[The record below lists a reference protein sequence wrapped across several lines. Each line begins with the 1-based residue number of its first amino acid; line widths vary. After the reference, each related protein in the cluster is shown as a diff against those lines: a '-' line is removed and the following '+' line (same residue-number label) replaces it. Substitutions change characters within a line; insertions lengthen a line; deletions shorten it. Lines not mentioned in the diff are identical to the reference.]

1 MYLAHATPSFPQP
14 HVHPSLSPYTRHQAP
29 YGVNNPL
36 QSRSTFESSQSPAS
50 SLPLPQISE
59 VSHYTPQQGPQGTTV
74 FVYFVSAYDLST
86 APNTTYYAMFA
97 TGSSPAVVT
106 MTDHRGP
113 YYNYILTAEAPP
125 YSATGWTSPS
135 VPLRI
140 HVHDEA
146 GLDIGSVAVGPYMYT
161 DVVQQAPQ
169 SSVREGSRKRK
180 VSIESAETTRIP
192 AKRSSTQQLRPD
204 GEGSYEAQIYAQQP
218 SPVYLSQQQTL
229 APDSSY
235 GSLVP
240 YNRSPHQEYYQQ
252 QRSPRRISHHLS
264 TSSAS
269 SHSQLRG
276 PSPQPPSWSPSTA
289 TVGQVTRSPNLSTST
304 GTRISSISS
313 PSSKAHPPLIRTS
326 TLQQPPSPAA
336 NPSDP
341 STAASFNPWK
351 SYPHKAVLKIN
362 GDLDTMVED
371 WTESECEAKRR
382 LVQFWRSQSNN
393 TITTN
398 FKPVAAEDR
407 QPTSTCIS
415 CIWWEEKQECFVTSV
430 DTIYLLESLVALR
443 FTVEEKNRIRRN
455 LEGFRPMTVS
465 KGKSDSEDFFKLIM
479 GFPSPKPRNI
489 EKDVKVFPW
498 KILTHALKKIIGKY
512 VSHNQW

>member
-1 MYLAHATPSFPQP
+1 MYLAHAPPSFTQPHMHTPS
-14 HVHPSLSPYTRHQAP
+14 SPYARHQVP
-29 YGVNNPL
+29 YVANNLL
-36 QSRSTFESSQSPAS
+36 QPRSIFENSQSPFPS
-50 SLPLPQISE
+50 IPSYQIPE
-59 VSHYTPQQGPQGTTV
+59 ISHYTPQQGPQGTTI
-74 FVYFVSAYDLST
+74 FVYFVSAYDLTT
-86 APNTTYYAMFA
+86 APNATYYAMFA
-97 TGSSPAVVT
+97 TGNCPAVVT

-125 YSATGWTSPS
+125 YSATGWASPS

-140 HVHDEA
+140 HVHNGA
-146 GLDIGSVAVGPYMYT
+146 GLDVGSVAVGNYMYT
-161 DVVQQAPQ
+161 DVVQQPPQ
-169 SSVREGSRKRK
+169 SSVQEGSRKRK
-180 VSIESAETTRIP
+180 VSIESAETARLP
-192 AKRSSTQQLRPD
+192 AKRSSTQQLRSA
-204 GEGSYEAQIYAQQP
+204 GEGTYEAQIYAQQP
-218 SPVYLSQQQTL
+218 SPVYLSQQPTL
-229 APDSSY
+229 ASESSY

-240 YNRSPHQEYYQQ
+240 YSRSPHQEYYQQ

-269 SHSQLRG
+269 SHSHLRG
-276 PSPQPPSWSPSTA
+276 PSPQPPSWSPSIATA
-289 TVGQVTRSPNLSTST
+289 SQVTRSPNLSTST

-313 PSSKAHPPLIRTS
+313 PSNTAHPPLIRTS
-326 TLQQPPSPAA
+326 TMQQPPSPAA
-336 NPSDP
+336 NPLAP
-341 STAASFNPWK
+341 STGASFNPAYK

-371 WTESECEAKRR
+371 WTENECEVKRR

-393 TITTN
+393 TITTS

-407 QPTSTCIS
+407 QPNSTCIS
-415 CIWWEEKQECFVTSV
+415 CIWWEAKQECFVTSV

-512 VSHNQW
+512 VSNI